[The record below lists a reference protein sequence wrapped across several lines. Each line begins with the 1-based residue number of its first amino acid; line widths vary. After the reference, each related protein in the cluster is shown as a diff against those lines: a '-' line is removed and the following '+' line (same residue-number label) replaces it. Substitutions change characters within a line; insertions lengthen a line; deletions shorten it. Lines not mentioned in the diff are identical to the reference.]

1 MSQPAIETA
10 IIMFVGLLGVVL
22 PLFPGP
28 PIIWLGALYYGW
40 QTGWAQIGWPSLTLL
55 LVLAI
60 IGSTSDLWVS
70 SLSARRSGAS
80 GWATLASLAGGV
92 VGLFTPLGP
101 FGLIIGS
108 LGGIVLAE
116 YLRHRNWQNVL
127 RSARGY
133 LVGWLLSL
141 LVQGTVC
148 VLMIVIFLIAVNV
161 F

>member
-28 PIIWLGALYYGW
+28 PIIWLGALYYGFRTDW
-40 QTGWAQIGWPSLTLL
+40 VEVGWPSLTLL

-60 IGSTSDLWVS
+60 VGGTADIWVS
-70 SLSARRSGAS
+70 SLGAKRSGAS
-80 GWATLASLAGGV
+80 GWATVASLLGGV
-92 VGLFTPLGP
+92 VGLFTLGP

-108 LGGIVLAE
+108 LGGIALVE

-127 RSARGY
+127 QAARGY
-133 LVGWLLSL
+133 LVGWVVSL
-141 LVQGTVC
+141 LVQGSIA
-148 VLMIVIFLIAVNV
+148 VLMIVVFLIAVNML
-161 F
+161 

>member
-28 PIIWLGALYYGW
+28 PIIWLGALYYGYR
-40 QTGWAQIGWPSLTLL
+40 TGWTEVGWPSLTLL
-55 LVLAI
+55 LVLAV
-60 IGSTSDLWVS
+60 IGSTADLWVS

-80 GWATLASLAGGV
+80 GWATLASLVGGV
-92 VGLFTPLGP
+92 AGLFTLGP

-116 YLRHRNWQNVL
+116 YLRHRNWQNVFQA
-127 RSARGY
+127 ARGY
-133 LVGWLLSL
+133 LVGWVLSL
-141 LVQGTVC
+141 FVEGSVG

-161 F
+161 W